1 MKIEKQIE
9 PKKYIDLSPTRSG
22 VIEIYI
28 RALANG
34 SEDAAVEIR
43 RLAKIAD
50 TLAAQVEVYRKQRDE
65 MGAKSHEM
73 EEKLKT
79 VIDSFYSITA

>member
-1 MKIEKQIE
+1 MKTISQIE
-9 PKKYIDLSPTRSG
+9 TKKYIDVTPTWSA

-28 RALANG
+28 RALANR

-43 RLAKIAD
+43 RLAKITD
-50 TLAAQVEVYRKQRDE
+50 SLAAQVEVYRKQRDE
-65 MGAKSHEM
+65 MGAKAHEM

-79 VIDSFYSITA
+79 VIDSVYSMNS

>member
-1 MKIEKQIE
+1 MKIKQQIE
-9 PKKYIDLSPTRSG
+9 TKKYIDLTPTWSG

-65 MGAKSHEM
+65 MGAKAHEM

-79 VIDSFYSITA
+79 VIDSVYLINS